1 MDGAPMKK
9 MAIIVGLILAF
20 WAGHYS
26 GFCDGQRDR
35 SQGWYNYL
43 RCWHKSDADT
53 VTIPWLES
61 MGDDG
66 PYDLVGPMF
75 HDGESSLNAKDCNG
89 VGGND
94 KPICNGG

>member
-1 MDGAPMKK
+1 VAGAPMKTT
-9 MAIIVGLILAF
+9 AIIVGLILAF

-43 RCWHKSDADT
+43 RCWHKPHADT
-53 VTIPWLES
+53 VTIPW
-61 MGDDG
+61 DG
-66 PYDLVGPMF
+66 VWFSDGGAAPGPIF
-75 HDGESSLNAKDCNG
+75 NDGESSLNAKDCNG